1 MGVRWQQ
8 HGYKRAGTRVN
19 MLDDGRELW
28 ELGRLLIL
36 GHILTQLISRNLPV
50 SYKLWYDHSLFMLFS

>member
-1 MGVRWQQ
+1 
-8 HGYKRAGTRVN
+8 